1 MIFYRVNKS
10 SFKFLLIVAIVS
22 WIPTILLLT
31 KWRFKFGIE
40 ISFCSLLFSILAIFS
55 YFSCYVN
62 NIKYE
67 PILHNCNGNLS
78 ILRLISPNI

>member
-31 KWRFKFGIE
+31 NM
-40 ISFCSLLFSILAIFS
+40 SL
-55 YFSCYVN
+55 N
-62 NIKYE
+62 
-67 PILHNCNGNLS
+67 
-78 ILRLISPNI
+78 